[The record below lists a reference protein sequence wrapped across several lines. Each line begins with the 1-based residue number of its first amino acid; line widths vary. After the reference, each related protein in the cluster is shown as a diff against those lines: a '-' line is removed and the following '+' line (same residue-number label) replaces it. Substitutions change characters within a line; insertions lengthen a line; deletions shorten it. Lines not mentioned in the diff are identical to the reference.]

1 MMADIAKKPVLIT
14 FPPSLDSELARFLL
28 NHYGVA
34 HQEEPHAFLFCF
46 FFTLW
51 HSGTFVFP
59 LLYSDSFKLVGPR
72 PMAEYFDPKSTP
84 NLRLFPQDA
93 AEKRQVDSDWT
104 LFNETLAFATARFA
118 YYHLLPY
125 RDLMIRPLSLGAP
138 SFEVKTVEAAYPV
151 YAGALRILLGLSAQK
166 AQDSLD
172 QIRKVFDA
180 VDARLAVQNSFLVG
194 DRLTLSDIAF
204 AVAAAPMVLPPA
216 YGGPIPSFDQ
226 MPAPMQAAIHEMRAR
241 PAGAFALR
249 VYNQQ
254 RSRSSAAVG

>member
-1 MMADIAKKPVLIT
+1 MMPVISNNPVLIT

-28 NHYGVA
+28 KHYGIQ
-34 HQEEPHAFLFCF
+34 HREEPHAFLFCF

-72 PMAEYFDPKSTP
+72 PMAEYFDPKSAP

-125 RDLMIRPLSLGAP
+125 RELMIRPLSLGTP
-138 SFEVKTVEAAYPV
+138 SFERKTVEVAYPI
-151 YAGALRILLGLSAQK
+151 YAGTLRILLGLSAQK

-172 QIRKVFDA
+172 QVRKVFDA
-180 VDARLAVQNSFLVG
+180 VDARLAVQNNFLVG
-194 DRLTLSDIAF
+194 DQLTLSDVAF
-204 AVAAAPMVLPPA
+204 AVAAAPLVLPPA
-216 YGGPIPSFDQ
+216 YGGPIPSFEQ
-226 MPAPMQAAIHEMRAR
+226 MPAPMQAAINEMRAR
-241 PAGAFALR
+241 RAGAFALR
-249 VYNQQ
+249 VYQQQ
-254 RSRSSAAVG
+254 RDRVPAAVG

>member
-1 MMADIAKKPVLIT
+1 MMTDTSPKSVLVT

-28 NHYGVA
+28 QHYGIG
-34 HQEEPHAFLFCF
+34 HQEQPHALIFCF
-46 FFTLW
+46 FVTLW
-51 HSGTFVFP
+51 HARTFVFP
-59 LLYSDSFKLVGPR
+59 LLYSNSFKLVGPR
-72 PMAEYFDPKSTP
+72 LMAEYFDPNSAP

-125 RDLMIRPLSLGAP
+125 RDLMIWPLSFGAP
-138 SFEVKTVEAAYPV
+138 RFEVKTVETAYPI

-166 AQDSLD
+166 AQDSLG

-180 VDARLAVQNSFLVG
+180 VDSRLAVQGNFLVG
-194 DRLTLSDIAF
+194 DRLTLSDVAF
-204 AVAAAPMVLPPA
+204 AVAAAPMVLPSG
-216 YGGPIPSFDQ
+216 YGGPIPSFAQ
-226 MPAPMQAAIHEMRAR
+226 MPPSMQAAIEEMRAR

-249 VYNQQ
+249 IYDQQ
-254 RSRSSAAVG
+254 RGRFSTAVG

>member
-1 MMADIAKKPVLIT
+1 MMPAILNNPVLIT

-28 NHYGVA
+28 KHYGIE
-34 HQEEPHAFLFCF
+34 HQEQPHAFLFCF
-46 FFTLW
+46 LVTLW

-59 LLYSDSFKLVGPR
+59 LLYGDSFKLVGPR
-72 PMAEYFDPKSTP
+72 PMAEYFDPRSVP

-93 AEKRQVDSDWT
+93 ADKRQVDSDWT

-125 RDLMIRPLSLGAP
+125 RDLMIRPLSLGTP
-138 SFEVKTVEAAYPV
+138 HFEVKTVEVAYPI

-180 VDARLAVQNSFLVG
+180 VDTRLAVQENFLVG
-194 DRLTLSDIAF
+194 DRLTLSDVAF
-204 AVAAAPMVLPPA
+204 AVAAAPLVLPPA

-226 MPAPMQAAIHEMRAR
+226 MPAPMQAAIHEMRGR
-241 PAGAFALR
+241 PAGAFALQ

-254 RSRSSAAVG
+254 RGRSSAAVG